1 MERRSFLG
9 GALSGALLGG
19 AAGVAGGRWSKTGST
34 GPLSPG
40 RLLPP
45 YAHLS
50 FAQQGEDL
58 IAEDLLHWFK
68 ISKPTYLDI
77 GANDPIHNNNTY
89 LFYTKG
95 ARGVLVEPNPAFC
108 DKLRKTRPGDGVLQ
122 VGIGGAEEGEADFY
136 VIRGASELNTFSK
149 EQADSLV
156 KVHGP
161 NTIERVI
168 KMPLVSIN
176 RVIAD
181 NFEVV
186 PNFVS
191 IDTEGYDLT
200 IIRSLDFERFRP
212 HVICVETIDLPTG
225 LVNEAIVAH
234 MRSKRYS
241 VRGATFVNTIFLADE
256 LLGHGPG

>member
-1 MERRSFLG
+1 MKRSGCRPRGLFERYTRPMERRSFLG

-95 ARGVLVEPNPAFC
+95 ARGVLVEP
-108 DKLRKTRPGDGVLQ
+108 
-122 VGIGGAEEGEADFY
+122 
-136 VIRGASELNTFSK
+136 
-149 EQADSLV
+149 
-156 KVHGP
+156 
-161 NTIERVI
+161 
-168 KMPLVSIN
+168 
-176 RVIAD
+176 
-181 NFEVV
+181 
-186 PNFVS
+186 
-191 IDTEGYDLT
+191 
-200 IIRSLDFERFRP
+200 
-212 HVICVETIDLPTG
+212 
-225 LVNEAIVAH
+225 
-234 MRSKRYS
+234 
-241 VRGATFVNTIFLADE
+241 
-256 LLGHGPG
+256 